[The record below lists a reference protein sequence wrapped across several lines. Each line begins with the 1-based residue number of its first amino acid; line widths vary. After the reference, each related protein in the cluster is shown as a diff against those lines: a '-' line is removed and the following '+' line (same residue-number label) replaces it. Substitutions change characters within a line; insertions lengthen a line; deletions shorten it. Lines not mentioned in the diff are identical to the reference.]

1 MAPSRRQSVG
11 SDHAPKSQ
19 QILEQLEDIAP
30 AQAQDEERTVWQEL
44 KHVKPLFPRLFII
57 YVCVIS
63 IGVDNG
69 LAGLTLG
76 IPSFRRQFGS
86 FLNEDAGYVVPA
98 NYTSAWAGASVGMQ
112 TIGAMLS
119 GYLADKIGR
128 RWCLRISSIIVIIS
142 ATLMVAAREIG
153 LLIASKGILGL
164 GTGFLVAQSAPYL
177 AECATPR
184 LRGMAIIGINAFLV
198 FGQWLGAFLIW
209 ACSEGF
215 PDVQDNTA
223 WLLVFGL
230 QFIFPTL
237 FLLLSFWLPESPIYL
252 VQRGKVEEATAAAK
266 MLFGEAYDYKGH
278 IAKAV
283 LEVQAENETADSE
296 SISFWEPC
304 RKTDL
309 RRTLIGILVIVGQIL
324 TGNLF
329 ILAYQNYFYELAKI
343 PGSNALTVGSYSV
356 SIVANICSYFVI
368 ETVGRRPLYTYGTL
382 ILSLSN
388 FIVGFMDLLQD
399 SQPKTAGAVA
409 VFGLYLWSF
418 TYQATVG
425 PVAWAVA
432 GEIPSNRLRAKTNSW
447 INLVNSLASFG
458 LSFAIP
464 QLFNPDALNLGLKM
478 GYIFGAASMILFV
491 LAWFFLPETKNRTSW
506 ELDRLF
512 EAKISARRFKGTKFD
527 EFSMVDQTVSSKDN
541 VKA

>member
-1 MAPSRRQSVG
+1 MAQQKGPSF
-11 SDHAPKSQ
+11 DADANPKPLQ
-19 QILEQLEDIAP
+19 ALEQLEDIAP
-30 AQAQDEERTVWQEL
+30 AQAQDEERTIIQEL
-44 KHVKPLFPRLFII
+44 LHVKPLFPRLFII
-57 YVCVIS
+57 YVCVVS

-128 RWCLRISSIIVIIS
+128 RWCLRISAIIVVIAAAMMI
-142 ATLMVAAREIG
+142 AARHIG
-153 LLIASKGILGL
+153 LLITSKGILGL

-177 AECATPR
+177 AECSTPR

-198 FGQWLGAFLIW
+198 FGQWLGALLIW
-209 ACSEGF
+209 AAAENF

-230 QFIFPTL
+230 QFIFPIA
-237 FLLLSFWLPESPIYL
+237 FLVLSVWLPESPIYL
-252 VQRGKVEEATAAAK
+252 VQRGRIEEANASARK
-266 MLFGEAYDYKGH
+266 LFGENYDYQGH
-278 IAKAV
+278 VAKAV
-283 LEVQAENETADSE
+283 LEVQAENEQVDHE

-368 ETVGRRPLYTYGTL
+368 ESVGRRPLYTYGTL
-382 ILSLSN
+382 ILGLSN
-388 FIVGFMDLLQD
+388 FLVGFMDLLQG
-399 SQPKTAGAVA
+399 SEPQKAGAVA

-478 GYIFGAASMILFV
+478 GYIFGAASMVLFV
-491 LAWFFLPETKNRTSW
+491 LAWLFLPETKNRTSW

-512 EAKISARRFKGTKFD
+512 EAHISAGKFKETKFD
-527 EFSMVDQTVSSKDN
+527 EFSMVDQNTDGKGHTN
-541 VKA
+541 A